1 MGVKR
6 NLLFV
11 TVMGLQFTI
20 APWTLAASDRPQPS
34 TTDRVVRDTK
44 EAVEAT
50 KQYTIQQKETF
61 QKAVRSELID
71 LQARIVELQQKTN
84 AVSAEARSE
93 MQKALKELEGKKDGA
108 KKELEEITE
117 STSATW
123 SRLKNGMNAALVDIR
138 KSYKETVT
146 KLP

>member
-1 MGVKR
+1 MGAKG

-20 APWTLAASDRPQPS
+20 APWALAASDRPQPS
-34 TTDRVVRDTK
+34 TTDRIVRDTK

-71 LQARIVELQQKTN
+71 LQARIAELQKKTD
-84 AVSAEARSE
+84 AVSAEARAE
-93 MQKALKELEGKKDGA
+93 MQKALKELEGKKEEA
-108 KKELEEITE
+108 KKKLEELNE
-117 STSATW
+117 STSSTW
-123 SRLKNGMNAALVDIR
+123 GRLKDGMNAAVEDLK
-138 KSYKETVT
+138 KSYKETVS